1 MTSFDT
7 AALIHELNQTIKDAR
22 IENIYQ
28 LNHSTILLRLH
39 KPNQPTIQLLIEAGK
54 RVHLT
59 SYTLEKPFKPPA
71 FCMLLR
77 KYLRSGKI
85 QEATQH
91 EFERIITLKVT
102 TRQGPFQIIIELFGD
117 GNIILV
123 NQHGIITGALS
134 FKKMKDRNILRNEKF
149 QQAPPSGKNPLQ
161 ITRAQID
168 ELRNFGKLEV
178 VRALARFLSIGGT
191 YAEELLLRAGVDKNT
206 ASQMLT
212 ERQLDDL
219 YTQLKSMLSHL
230 LEGRFEPAVVFD
242 DSGEMIDVTP
252 MQLDRYKGLTRK
264 THKTFNEAL
273 DEYYTH
279 TAKTDRVN
287 AAEKQYEQEMG
298 KHQRMIADQ
307 QRNIE
312 DSRRKV
318 EENRRMGDLIYAHL
332 GELQLLTRQILDDKQ
347 NGKSWEE
354 IVSQIK
360 TEKLEK
366 QSPAVYFESLASK
379 QMILNVSIED
389 QVFPIR
395 LSRSVQENA
404 ADYYDRMKKAEKKL
418 EGSEKALKETQNR
431 IQQIQ
436 GQWAGKIA
444 QVQAVT
450 PQKTAKKAWYE
461 KFRYFYSSDG
471 FLVVGG
477 RDAITNEI
485 LVKKHLEAQDIVFHA
500 EVKGAPFVAVK
511 TVSKSPSQEVID
523 EAAQFAASY
532 SRAWREAFNTVDV
545 YWVYP
550 NQISKTP
557 PSGQHLE
564 KGSFIIQGVKNY
576 VRNVPLRIGI
586 GVQLKETDVV
596 AVGGPVMMVS
606 RITRFYA
613 ELVPGKQPSGTLVK
627 RIRGLLAGKAPSEW
641 RDRILAIPNEQ
652 LQGFVPFGLGEV
664 ILK

>member
-1 MTSFDT
+1 
-7 AALIHELNQTIKDAR
+7 
-22 IENIYQ
+22 
-28 LNHSTILLRLH
+28 
-39 KPNQPTIQLLIEAGK
+39 
-54 RVHLT
+54 
-59 SYTLEKPFKPPA
+59 
-71 FCMLLR
+71 
-77 KYLRSGKI
+77 
-85 QEATQH
+85 
-91 EFERIITLKVT
+91 
-102 TRQGPFQIIIELFGD
+102 
-117 GNIILV
+117 
-123 NQHGIITGALS
+123 
-134 FKKMKDRNILRNEKF
+134 
-149 QQAPPSGKNPLQ
+149 
-161 ITRAQID
+161 
-168 ELRNFGKLEV
+168 
-178 VRALARFLSIGGT
+178 
-191 YAEELLLRAGVDKNT
+191 
-206 ASQMLT
+206 
-212 ERQLDDL
+212 
-219 YTQLKSMLSHL
+219 MLSHL

-252 MQLDRYKGLTRK
+252 MQLNRYKGLTRK

-279 TAKTDRVN
+279 TAKTDRVD

-318 EENRRMGDLIYAHL
+318 EENRRMGDMIYAHL

-360 TEKLEK
+360 AEKLEK
-366 QSPAVYFESLASK
+366 QSPAVYFESLASN

-418 EGSEKALKETQNR
+418 EGSEKALKETQDR
-431 IQQIQ
+431 IQEIQ
-436 GQWAGKIA
+436 KQWAGKMA

-450 PQKTAKKAWYE
+450 PEKSVRKAWYE
-461 KFRYFYSSDG
+461 KFRWFYSSDG

-485 LVKKHLEAQDIVFHA
+485 LVKKHLDAQDIVFHA
-500 EVKGAPFVAVK
+500 EVKGAPFVAIK
-511 TVSKSPSQEVID
+511 AEGGSPSLEVIE

-532 SRAWREAFNTVDV
+532 SRAWREAFNSVDV
-545 YWVYP
+545 YWVHP
-550 NQISKTP
+550 NQISKSP

-564 KGSFIIQGVKNY
+564 KGSFIIQGVKNF

-586 GVQLKETDVV
+586 GVQLKETDMTV
-596 AVGGPVMMVS
+596 VGGPALMVS